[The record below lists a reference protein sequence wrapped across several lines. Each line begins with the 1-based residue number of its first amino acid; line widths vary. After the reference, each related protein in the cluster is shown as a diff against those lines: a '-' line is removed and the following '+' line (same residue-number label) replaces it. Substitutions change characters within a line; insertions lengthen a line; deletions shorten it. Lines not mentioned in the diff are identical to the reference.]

1 LKANVAVYKSDPPIP
16 DSATTNREKNFHRPL
31 GIVLVESMVEDD
43 PYYSSSSDSDE
54 VSPKRR

>member
-1 LKANVAVYKSDPPIP
+1 MAVYKSDPPIP